1 MLKYLS
7 IFLALALSSCS
18 NGGADES
25 GPTTDQPVTIFLV
38 RHAEKDLEIGHAEK
52 DLEIAEDPP
61 LTPVGEE
68 RAELLG
74 RLLADAG
81 IATIF
86 SSDTRRTLSTAAPL
100 ANQLGLEP
108 IIYNPKQDPSD
119 LLPIFLNARERGN
132 ILIVGH
138 SNTIPAT
145 VNALLGEERYSNLDE
160 STYDKVFVV
169 HHWGMQEAAA
179 YMLSVG
185 AGNEKIP
192 VGARN

>member
-1 MLKYLS
+1 MLKYLL

-38 RHAEKDLEIGHAEK
+38 RHAEKDLEIT
-52 DLEIAEDPP
+52 EDPP
-61 LTPVGEE
+61 LTPAGEE
-68 RAELLG
+68 RSELLG